1 MPLASNVFD
10 ETTSAAIKSYFPE
23 RNDAASFLN
32 LFHKVFVILNA
43 KQEYNTNNRLGHA
56 AVYWD
61 NKPKFLR
68 EVADWVE
75 QSSECAYFTFTQQT
89 TKALTTTLRASA
101 SLIDDLLGEG
111 YDYVLT
117 ARFQTDPLELRYS
130 KYRQMSGGRFL
141 VCLSE
146 VTHSERILAIDSLL
160 REDINFW
167 EEDLRPAL
175 SDKDDL
181 VKIQEEVSRVSSDLL
196 RSQLSD
202 ESREVALT
210 IAGYIAKK
218 LYKRSKCPHCHRRLI
233 ANTDDVSHSDY
244 LKILSRGGL
253 TCPST
258 GLSEFVS
265 QVFSALDSISSIL
278 KKYSTDISIRKA
290 AEIVLDKLFD

>member
-1 MPLASNVFD
+1 
-10 ETTSAAIKSYFPE
+10 
-23 RNDAASFLN
+23 
-32 LFHKVFVILNA
+32 
-43 KQEYNTNNRLGHA
+43 
-56 AVYWD
+56 
-61 NKPKFLR
+61 
-68 EVADWVE
+68 
-75 QSSECAYFTFTQQT
+75 
-89 TKALTTTLRASA
+89 
-101 SLIDDLLGEG
+101 
-111 YDYVLT
+111 
-117 ARFQTDPLELRYS
+117 
-130 KYRQMSGGRFL
+130 MSGGRFL
-141 VCLSE
+141 VSICE

-265 QVFSALDSISSIL
+265 QVFSALDSISPIL
-278 KKYSTDISIRKA
+278 QKHSNDISIRKA
-290 AEIVLDKLFD
+290 AEIVLDKLFDQIVFMCDTHINLGKKWTLRTVVNIFYNNHQKISNDSVRKDQVKEFKSRQRKKDT